1 MVSTQLYNKT
11 NLSNGYIDEH
21 GVLKDSPN
29 WVTTDFFE
37 ITKDM
42 TLQYSGI
49 SEQSGY
55 VYISYY
61 TKGQE
66 FTHRLKYPYTERE
79 IQYIEGSSYIRFSL
93 YKDDNKSAF
102 LRYNW
107 DLPFAD
113 NAFVNDPECSYNAAT
128 KTIKVDTSK
137 KELNRYSI
145 PLSNLRITTLP
156 GSDGWIN
163 YDTLSDALCKS
174 FLTNTDKVYFSMK
187 IKSTLPITVRVSVEG
202 TTPTGARPAI
212 STSIDVTEDYQD
224 ITIAYS
230 SDDFLE
236 QFGQPLDY
244 GYSGGSGQSITLGF
258 SKPEQDVVVSIKDFK
273 VSYGTYDIPNIDISS
288 TEYLTPQNPED
299 PLKLDGSTIVSNKYN
314 LIYVYRA
321 NPKDLVSIVHHFE
334 ATLFTT
340 PTFPEEGDIITDTM
354 SSESYS
360 VAFVNVPNNNYFIG
374 CFNKLNID
382 YTRLTP
388 YFARILTPI
397 DDSNTFSLEQLTE
410 TYATFRDDIYNWMKT
425 TLSENL
431 TQGDLDIIIRLMC
444 YIFGDLTGE
453 AYALRDQIDPD
464 KAEEYYLRHLSKLI
478 GYEWNEALTADQQR
492 ESIKLYIDIR
502 RRRGTKWSLENLIRV
517 FGQDVTSFYSSS
529 DIRGVTVNEY
539 DPTTGTPNTGPDADG
554 LFPGDI
560 LIEVPQFST
569 ILREAIDNIRL
580 IGTRIIFA
588 YLIYIGPFNITPSLD
603 CGNQLE
609 LYFDPAVWGYD
620 PIIKAWGPRN
630 EATVIATMEDFPL
643 SHVVRSS
650 QHLTHCIIYTQK
662 TIPFEKGFIWSEPE
676 NTNYKGYLIDDKT
689 LKDTNTM
696 YQ

>member
-113 NAFVNDPECSYNAAT
+113 NAFVNNPECSYNAAT
-128 KTIKVDTSK
+128 KTLKIDTSK
-137 KELNRYSI
+137 RDLNDYYI
-145 PLSNLRITTLP
+145 QISNLRLANPDNNWFT
-156 GSDGWIN
+156 
-163 YDTLSDALCKS
+163 Y
-174 FLTNTDKVYFSMK
+174 NTISETVCPLLNSSDKVTFSMK
-187 IKSTLPITVRVSVEG
+187 IKSTVPVTLSTTSTAYISQSSLTTIRNSFDITNE
-202 TTPTGARPAI
+202 
-212 STSIDVTEDYQD
+212 YQD
-224 ITIAYS
+224 IVISYS
-230 SDDFLE
+230 LDDYNNPSVNYDSR
-236 QFGQPLDY
+236 GQ
-244 GYSGGSGQSITLGF
+244 TLSMSF
-258 SKPEQDVVVSIKDFK
+258 PKQDQDLVMTIKDFK
-273 VSYGTYDIPNIDISS
+273 VSYGNYDVTNIDLSS
-288 TEYLTPQNPED
+288 TEYLTPQDPED
-299 PLKLDGSTIVSNKYN
+299 PLKLDGSTIVSNNSN
-314 LIYVYRA
+314 LIYAYRV
-321 NPKDLVSIVHHFE
+321 NPKDNVSIMHDFK
-334 ATLFTT
+334 TTIFTT
-340 PTFPEEGDIITDTM
+340 PTFPEEGDIITDTIT
-354 SSESYS
+354 SGSNS
-360 VAFVNVPNNNYFIG
+360 VAFINVPDNNYFIV
-374 CFNKLNID
+374 CSNAVSIDSSRLN
-382 YTRLTP
+382 P
-388 YFARILTPI
+388 YSARVLTPI
-397 DDSNTFSLEQLTE
+397 DDSSTFSLEQLTE

-539 DPTTGTPNTGPDADG
+539 DPNTGTPNTGPDADG